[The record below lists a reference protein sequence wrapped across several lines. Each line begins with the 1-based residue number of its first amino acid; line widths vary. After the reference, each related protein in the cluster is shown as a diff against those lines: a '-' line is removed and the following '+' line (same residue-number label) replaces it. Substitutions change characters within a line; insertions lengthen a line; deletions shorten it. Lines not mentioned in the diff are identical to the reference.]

1 MDAVVAGADLGGTTV
16 SIALARCDG
25 SLVAESKI
33 ATESHKGPEDV
44 LNRIADQVLLL
55 AQEAGVSP
63 SAFGLGVPGLV
74 DLKTG
79 TTKFLPNMPTQ
90 WRNVEAARI
99 VTAKLGCPVSLLND
113 ARAAT
118 LGELRYGLGRDVE
131 SMAML
136 TLGTGVGGGIAVN
149 RQLVLGPLGA
159 AGELGHQRILPDGP
173 PCGCGQR
180 GCLETLVSGPA
191 FTGEGVRLLKAGL
204 APILHELVDGDISKV
219 SPREM
224 AQAAKAGDDVLAS
237 TIRRRAG
244 YLGIG
249 VANVV
254 TIIHPELVVLS
265 GGVAEMGDILID
277 PVRTAAKKHVGMFPT
292 ENVQVEK
299 AILGEKAGLLGTIAL
314 AADSLAESN

>member
-1 MDAVVAGADLGGTTV
+1 MTTLVAGADLGGTTV
-16 SIALARCDG
+16 SIALATCQG
-25 SLVAESKI
+25 TIVAEAKI
-33 ATESHKGPEDV
+33 PTDSHEGPERV
-44 LNRIADQVLLL
+44 LSRISDQVLAL
-55 AQEAGVSP
+55 VSEVGQSP
-63 SAFGLGVPGLV
+63 AAFGLGVPGLV
-74 DLKTG
+74 DLKAG

-90 WRNVEAARI
+90 WRDVEVARL
-99 VTAKLGCPVSLLND
+99 VTARLDCPVRLLND

-118 LGELRYGLGRDVE
+118 LGELRFGLGKTIN

-136 TLGTGVGGGIAVN
+136 TLGTGVGGGIAIDGK
-149 RQLVLGPLGA
+149 LVLGPLGA

-191 FTGEGVRLLKAGL
+191 FTGEGVRLLRAGL
-204 APILHELVDGDISKV
+204 APGLHKLVGGDISKV

-224 AQAAKAGDDVLAS
+224 AQAAREGDEVLAQS
-237 TIRRRAG
+237 IRRRAG

-254 TIIHPELVVLS
+254 TIIHPDLVVLA

-277 PVRTAAKKHVGMFPT
+277 PVRTAARKHVGMFPT

-299 AILGEKAGLLGTIAL
+299 SILGEKAGLLGTIAL
-314 AADSLAESN
+314 AAESLTGR